1 MEDNQNIQNEVQNEI
16 NDCSCNT
23 GEKKKCCC
31 KCNTIV
37 MVVLFI
43 AVAVLYVLHFTG
55 VGTNS
60 RVNPDDKPAVV
71 AQNGGLKIAY
81 VNTDTLNAKYE
92 YIKVLE
98 KELKAF
104 SAAKENSYKQQ
115 MTSFQ
120 NDYQNFLKTG
130 DQLTLSQQQA
140 KEADLKQR
148 AAKLS
153 NLEQELA
160 MQVAEKQAKDQ
171 EKMVKAVYAF
181 IREYN
186 AANQQ
191 FNLILAK
198 SGASSPVLYG
208 DEEMDITD
216 EIVNGLNEEYR
227 NVKKNEK
234 AESDDSEKPAKAKK

>member
-55 VGTNS
+55 IGTNS
-60 RVNPDDKPAVV
+60 RVNPNAKPAVV
-71 AQNGGLKIAY
+71 AENGGLKIAY
-81 VNTDTLNAKYE
+81 INTDTLNAKYD
-92 YIKVLE
+92 YIKDLE
-98 KELKAF
+98 KELKAY

-140 KEADLKQR
+140 KEAELKKR
-148 AAKLS
+148 AEKLGG
-153 NLEQELA
+153 LEQELT
-160 MQVAEKQAKDQ
+160 MQIAQKQAADQ

-186 AANQQ
+186 AANQH

-216 EIVNGLNEEYR
+216 EIINGLNEEYH
-227 NVKKNEK
+227 NVKKNEST
-234 AESDDSEKPAKAKK
+234 EDTEKPAKAKK